1 MGKFDFV
8 SAEQMVDNSPQHVYV
23 YNVEGKFLYANIAGA
38 RACGLHPDDFIGKSW
53 RELGFAETVIETFDQ
68 NLRKVFNS
76 GKPIMDETIFFTID
90 GPRYYEYILQPVFSS
105 EGAMT
110 AVVSY
115 SRDITVRKEK
125 EEIINQFFNLSLDV
139 FMILDFEGNVV
150 ESNGIL
156 SRLLRVEEKRV
167 SNIKDFADLLHP
179 NDFEKT
185 KDAYHFLLAGIPS
198 TNFENRYRTST
209 GEYLWFSWN
218 SMPNKSKKL
227 LYLVGRN
234 ITDTKKVR
242 GELAQSHE
250 RLDRILNSI
259 NEGFYILDRE
269 WKFTYV
275 NKETEQI
282 WAMPKAKLLEKRLW
296 EVYPDACNEK
306 SYSEYVKAYQKNE
319 VVRFDEQNRHSGR
332 WSEITAYPSKEGL
345 TVFFRDITER
355 VRNEQKIRR
364 NEACLQALLKI
375 SRMSKEKIEHIGTNV
390 LKDALRLTGSEIGY
404 IGFVND
410 AESAMQTFSW
420 SIDAKTCAI
429 PSKTRF
435 HSIETGGIWTEV
447 IRERRAL
454 IINDYKAYCTQKAL
468 PEGHENLK
476 KVLSVP
482 IFEEDKIVM
491 LVVVANK
498 TGEYDGCDIDFLNV
512 LVGGMWEVL
521 KRKKAEK
528 ELRLSEERFS
538 KAFAMSPS
546 VMSIRELDSGRYVDV
561 NRTFERVT
569 GFSRTEVVG
578 LRPEELGIWE
588 EHSEIQAFMRGETLA
603 KNRECNFFVKSGIFT
618 GLVSTE
624 IITINGK
631 KHILTVTNDISE
643 IKRFQQEF
651 SRLDRLNLIGQLAS
665 GIGHEVR
672 NPMQTVRGFLQLMQ
686 RKKEYSRDEPYFELM
701 ITELDRANSI
711 ITEFLSLSKKQ
722 SDNLLEKDLN
732 KILDKLSPLLLA
744 QALNENKEIEMKLG
758 QVPTILADEK
768 EITQL
773 LLNLV
778 KNGFDAM
785 EERKKLF
792 LRTYVDVDGLVVLE
806 VKDQGRGIAREL
818 QDKLGTPFVT
828 NKDNGTGLGL
838 AVSYSIADRHRAKIN
853 FETGSEGTTFYVKF
867 PPRV

>member
-1 MGKFDFV
+1 MDKFHFV
-8 SAEQMVDNSPQHVYV
+8 SAEQMVDNSPQHIFA
-23 YNVEGKFLYANIAGA
+23 YNSEGKYLYANLAGA
-38 RACGLHPDDFIGKSW
+38 EACGLQPDDFIGKSW
-53 RELGFAETVIETFDQ
+53 RELRFPEVVMEPFDQ
-68 NLRKVFNS
+68 NLRNVFDN
-76 GKPIMDETIFFTID
+76 GKAIKDETIFFTVN
-90 GPRYYEYILQPVFSS
+90 GPRYYEYILQPVFSP
-105 EGAMT
+105 ERAIT

-115 SRDITVRKEK
+115 ARDISVRKEK

-139 FMILDFEGNVV
+139 FMILDFEGNIV

-156 SRLLRVEEKRV
+156 SRLLRVEEKRF
-167 SNIKDFADLLHP
+167 SNIKDFALLLHP
-179 NDFEKT
+179 ADFEKT
-185 KDAYHFLLAGIPS
+185 KEAYHFMIVGIPS

-218 SMPNKSKKL
+218 SMPNRSKRL
-227 LYLVGRN
+227 LYIVGRN
-234 ITDTKKVR
+234 ISDTKKVR
-242 GELAQSHE
+242 DELTESHE

-259 NEGFYILDRE
+259 NEGFFTLDRE

-275 NKETEQI
+275 NKETERMWSI
-282 WAMPKAKLLEKRLW
+282 PKAKLLEKRLW
-296 EVYPDACNEK
+296 EACPDACNEK
-306 SYSEYVKAYQKNE
+306 TYSEYVKAFQQNE
-319 VVRFDEQNRHSGR
+319 AVRFEEQNGHTGR

-345 TVFFRDITER
+345 TVFSRDITER

-364 NEACLQALLKI
+364 NEARLQALLKI
-375 SRMSKEKIEHIGTNV
+375 SRMSKEKIEHIGRSV
-390 LKDALRLTGSEIGY
+390 LDDALTLTGSEIGY
-404 IGFVND
+404 IGFANERD
-410 AESAMQTFSW
+410 TKMQTFSW
-420 SIDAKTCAI
+420 SIFAKTCAI
-429 PSKTRF
+429 SKKAQT

-447 IRERRAL
+447 IRKRRAL
-454 IINDYKAYCTQKAL
+454 IINDYNAFSTTKRL
-468 PEGHENLK
+468 PQGHVCLK
-476 KVLSVP
+476 RVLSVP

-491 LVVVANK
+491 QVVVANK
-498 TGEYDGCDIDFLNV
+498 AGEYDSSDIDFLTV

-521 KRKKAEK
+521 KRKKAET

-588 EHSEIQAFMRGETLA
+588 ENSEIQAFMRGETLA

-631 KHILTVTNDISE
+631 KHILTVTNDMSE
-643 IKRFQQEF
+643 LKRFQQEF

-722 SDNLLEKDLN
+722 SDNLIEKDLN
-732 KILDKLSPLLLA
+732 KILNKLSPLLLA
-744 QALNENKEIEMKLG
+744 QALNENKEIDIKLG
-758 QVPTILADEK
+758 QIPTILADEK

-785 EERKKLF
+785 EDRKKLF
-792 LRTYVDVDGLVVLE
+792 LQTYVDVDGKVVLE
-806 VKDQGRGIAREL
+806 VKDQGRGIAREI
-818 QDKLGTPFVT
+818 QDKIGTPFVT

-838 AVSYSIADRHRAKIN
+838 AVSYSIADRHKAKIN
-853 FETGSEGTTFYVKF
+853 FETGSDGTTFYVRF
-867 PPRV
+867 SPGV